1 MWSEVGLYCLEG
13 TDPLPDCKRARDYTL
28 LLRVLWSKLSASF
41 RTQVQ
46 AGLGSVLELGHKL
59 LSFSFS
65 HPEICCIW
73 FVAPDYVTLLV
84 GGKLISLLYS
94 EKGRMCSVL
103 FVLISW
109 HLWKCISPVIFHN
122 CTINYF
128 CKCAV
133 F

>member
-73 FVAPDYVTLLV
+73 FVAPDYVMLLV
-84 GGKLISLLYS
+84 GGKLISFLYS
-94 EKGRMCSVL
+94 EQRKNVFC
-103 FVLISW
+103 FVCFNFLTFVKLHFSSHFPL
-109 HLWKCISPVIFHN
+109 HLTVQ
-122 CTINYF
+122 
-128 CKCAV
+128 
-133 F
+133 